1 MAALEFI
8 ASACLAGVK
17 CRYNGEDKKDKN
29 IYLQVKRGKGL
40 LLCPEQ
46 LAGLPTPRK
55 ASQIKM
61 KYGRK
66 AVISSASE
74 DLTRFFLRGAN
85 LSFRIGKR
93 FKIDSAYLKKRS
105 PSCGFGLKNIENI
118 MAGVTSALFD
128 KKGIKIYPR

>member
-1 MAALEFI
+1 MAAIKFI

-17 CRYNGEDKKDKN
+17 CRYDGKDKKDKN

-46 LAGLPTPRK
+46 LAGRPTPRK
-55 ASQIKM
+55 ASQIKI
-61 KYGRK
+61 KQGRK

-93 FKIDSAYLKKRS
+93 FKIDSAYLKRVS
-105 PSCGFGLKNIENI
+105 PSCGFGLKDRENKI
-118 MAGVTSALFD
+118 PGATSALFD

>member
-1 MAALEFI
+1 MAAIKFI

-17 CRYNGEDKKDKN
+17 CRYNGKDKKDKN
-29 IYLQVKRGKGL
+29 IYLRVKRGQVL
-40 LLCPEQ
+40 PLCPEQ
-46 LAGLPTPRK
+46 LGGLPTPRK

-66 AVISSASE
+66 SVISSAGE

-85 LSFRIGKR
+85 LSFRIGKK
-93 FKIDSAYLKKRS
+93 FKIDSAYLKRGS
-105 PSCGFGLKNIENI
+105 PSCGFGLKNIENKI
-118 MAGVTSALFD
+118 VGVTSALFY